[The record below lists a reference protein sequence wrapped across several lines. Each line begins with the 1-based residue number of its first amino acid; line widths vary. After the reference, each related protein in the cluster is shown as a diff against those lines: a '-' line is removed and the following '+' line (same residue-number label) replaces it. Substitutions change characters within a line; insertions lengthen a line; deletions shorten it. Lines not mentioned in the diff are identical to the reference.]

1 MSEQPINKSDPE
13 YSLPVTREELYNQVW
28 EEPMLSLAKKYG
40 VSSSYLARV
49 CSKLNVPRPERG
61 YWAKLAVG
69 KAPKRPSL
77 PELQATD
84 QNEWSRGDTVPER
97 RRQPQPKRASKAAA
111 TKLKYSTHPMITGA
125 KALFL
130 KGRKTDNGYLKPS
143 KRLLVDI
150 VISEN
155 SLDEG
160 LMLMNQLAS
169 SVEQRGYKFCFAP
182 THGHYYRANVDER
195 ANPKGDKTY
204 CQLWGPGRCTVIF
217 VGSLAIGVTL
227 IELSRPVEMMYLK
240 GDYIPV
246 DSITPSQ
253 TKQAR
258 YAHTWTTTK
267 YMPSG
272 EFAVQLYSPYPG
284 TEWSKKIPI
293 KTNRK
298 DSNLFSSIVKSL
310 FRFGKEIE
318 QLVDIAEKK
327 AEEERKKWAE
337 QQERW
342 RLEEIE
348 RKREKSISDSTNE
361 LNSIIAKWA
370 EEKRVK
376 DFLDELER
384 EINRNDNADKPLLF
398 ERLEQ
403 ARRLLSSE
411 SALSLLSKW
420 QTPAE
425 RLAQ

>member
-1 MSEQPINKSDPE
+1 MNKSDPE
-13 YSLPVTREELYNQVW
+13 YTLPVAREDLYKQVW

-49 CSKLNVPRPERG
+49 CSRLNVPRPERG

-69 KAPKRPSL
+69 KAPKIRPL

-84 QNEWSRGDTVPER
+84 QSEWARGSYAPDR
-97 RRQPQPKRASKAAA
+97 RRQPKPRRASKATAKEV
-111 TKLKYSTHPMITGA
+111 TYSTHPMLNGA

-160 LMLMNQLAS
+160 LWLMNQLAI
-169 SVEQRGYKFCFAP
+169 SVEQRGYRFSFAP
-182 THGHYYRANVDER
+182 THEHYYRANVDER
-195 ANPKGDKTY
+195 AKPKGDQTY

-227 IELSRPVEMMYLK
+227 IELSKPVEMMYLK
-240 GDYIPV
+240 GDYIPIE
-246 DSITPSQ
+246 SMTSAQ
-253 TKQAR
+253 TKKAR
-258 YAHTWTTTK
+258 YTYTWTTTK

-272 EFAVQLYSPYPG
+272 EFTLQLYSPYPR
-284 TEWSKKIPI
+284 TDWTKKISI

-298 DSNLFSSIVKSL
+298 DTSCFSSLVKSL
-310 FRFGKEIE
+310 FRYGKEIE
-318 QLVDIAEKK
+318 QLVEVAEKK

-348 RKREKSISDSTNE
+348 RKRAKSIADSTSD
-361 LNSIIAKWA
+361 LNDIIVRWS
-370 EEKRVK
+370 EEKRIQN
-376 DFLDELER
+376 FFAELEQ
-384 EINRNDNADKPLLF
+384 EINLTGGEQRQQLLDRIEQAKGLLSNETALDLLAKWKSPE
-398 ERLEQ
+398 ERLV
-403 ARRLLSSE
+403 
-411 SALSLLSKW
+411 
-420 QTPAE
+420 
-425 RLAQ
+425 